1 MSIISKAL
9 KKAQEKRAGNGGL
22 TEEEVPMYLSRDTI
36 HTKAVTTWR
45 QNSYLRFFVMI
56 SFGAIVLGGFM
67 GVLMVYVNRPV
78 PAQPPPV
85 LSVPEKPVPV
95 QKQVSPAKKPD
106 IVKPASDKA
115 AKADLAK
122 PVDLPALNG
131 IMYSPA
137 NPRAVINGTMVEE
150 GDEINGFTILTIFSN
165 KVKISFENKEYT
177 LKLL

>member
-1 MSIISKAL
+1 MSIISNAL
-9 KKAQEKRAGNGGL
+9 KKAQEKRAGNGKP
-22 TEEEVPMYLSRDTI
+22 TEEEVPVYLSRNTI

-78 PAQPPPV
+78 PAQPPV
-85 LSVPEKPVPV
+85 LFVPEKPVSV
-95 QKQVSPAKKPD
+95 QKQVSKAKEPD
-106 IVKPASDKA
+106 IVKPVSDKT
-115 AKADLAK
+115 AKTDLAK
-122 PVDLPALNG
+122 PVDLPILNG

-137 NPRAVINGTMVEE
+137 NPQAVINGTMVED

-177 LKLL
+177 LKLR